1 MIKLE
6 TTEGKIFLADQ
17 TMAYYRDHLY
27 PPHALRN
34 GKMNLNH
41 VSRDCL
47 RLSIA
52 SAAILRNNGI
62 RTIVVAGSA
71 KWKVN
76 SGFEFEYLYTE
87 QEGLKELIHRVRDL
101 GHVMPEIHCWNVCE
115 YGGLGWIVDVTSI
128 MIPDMV
134 GLSFGER
141 WESSQPKVACPFG
154 LARTVSENDFYS
166 PLLVEP
172 GVYRASRQAS
182 ALARS
187 LTYKILSDELRPI

>member
-27 PPHALRN
+27 PHPMRN

-62 RTIVVAGSA
+62 RTLIVAGSA

-87 QEGLKELIHRVRDL
+87 QEGLKELISRVRDL

-115 YGGLGWIVDVTSI
+115 YGGLGWIVDVTS
-128 MIPDMV
+128 MLLPDMV
-134 GLSFGER
+134 GWSLDR
-141 WESSQPKVACPFG
+141 M
-154 LARTVSENDFYS
+154 
-166 PLLVEP
+166 EP
-172 GVYRASRQAS
+172 IS
-182 ALARS
+182 
-187 LTYKILSDELRPI
+187 